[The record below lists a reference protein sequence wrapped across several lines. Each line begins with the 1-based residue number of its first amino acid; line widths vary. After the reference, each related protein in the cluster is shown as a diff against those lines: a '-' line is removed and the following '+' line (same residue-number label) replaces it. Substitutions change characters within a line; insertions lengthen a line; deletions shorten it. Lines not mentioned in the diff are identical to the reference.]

1 MYDAS
6 KNHTKEA
13 IQNIINTTARALSR
27 DDWVKYKQLPAAT
40 QAHLLCEA
48 YLATLR
54 DRSLPGKKA
63 AAPVNMLDEFIPP
76 ALREKALEAANKLH
90 PLLEKKVEMPTP
102 NTVRPETRGKY
113 TRRIVL
119 RDTLHAFYTGT
130 GYVISLD
137 PRLYGIDTV
146 EELRNVATKIA
157 SNFTPG
163 WYKTEMSP
171 RRVTIRKLNKVQMAK
186 KTPRKRAAPVVKAT
200 KAKRFELPGLR
211 YDMEKFFGSST
222 YNSAIA
228 LDPRYYDAFISAHL
242 FRDKVSTLACGMA
255 RGKYTTE
262 IKNGH
267 VVLTKKA

>member
-13 IQNIINTTARALSR
+13 VQLIINTTAKKLSW
-27 DDWVKYKQLPAAT
+27 DHWLKFKTLPADT

-54 DRSLPGKKA
+54 DRSLPGKK
-63 AAPVNMLDEFIPP
+63 VE
-76 ALREKALEAANKLH
+76 ANKSLFAPMEH
-90 PLLEKKVEMPTP
+90 NVPEFSGTPTSTP
-102 NTVRPETRGKY
+102 SRPETRGKY
-113 TRRIVL
+113 TRRIAL